1 MVNFTM
7 HTPET
12 APEGSKA
19 LLDFANQNFGFIP
32 NLFRGMA
39 ESPALLKGYL
49 DLFTAFAKTRLSE
62 TERQIILMTSN
73 RLNGCTY
80 CMAAHTTISRGAN
93 VPEDVIAALR
103 TGTPIADNKLEA
115 LRQFSVVMV
124 ESRGWPS
131 EAQIET
137 LFSAGYSHE
146 TVLDVIL
153 GTALKMMSN
162 YTNHIVKTTLDDAF
176 QADAWASA

>member
-1 MVNFTM
+1 MVDFTM

-39 ESPALLKGYL
+39 ESPAMLKGYL
-49 DLFTAFAKTRLSE
+49 DLFTAFSKTRLSE

-73 RLNGCTY
+73 RINGCTY

-93 VPEDVIAALR
+93 VPEDVIQSLR
-103 TGTPIADNKLEA
+103 NNTPIADNKLEA
-115 LRQFSVVMV
+115 LRQFSIVIV

-131 EAQIET
+131 EAQIEA
-137 LFSAGYSHE
+137 LFAAGYTRE

-153 GTALKMMSN
+153 GTAVKMLSN
-162 YTNHIVKTTLDDAF
+162 YTNHIVKTPLDAAF
-176 QADAWASA
+176 QADAWTA